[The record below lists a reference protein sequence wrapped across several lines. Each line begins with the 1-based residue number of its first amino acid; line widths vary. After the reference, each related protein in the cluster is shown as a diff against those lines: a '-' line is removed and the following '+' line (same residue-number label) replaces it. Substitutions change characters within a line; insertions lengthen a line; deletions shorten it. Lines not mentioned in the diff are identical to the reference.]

1 MNQKSGKLS
10 QALDRIRE
18 AVEDL
23 KKSVDAVNAKKP
35 EPDEPPEPTDVQPS
49 KYAPL
54 HRIAL
59 HEFIPALV
67 IGSGYG
73 GAVAALRLAEEGI
86 PTVVLERGK
95 RWPITAQQ
103 DTFATFEKPDGRAAW
118 LSDHTVWPP
127 VLPPVP
133 VEKFVGNFETLKGE
147 GISVFN
153 GAGVGGGSLINNA
166 ILLQPRRE
174 LFQRVFPK
182 AIDFDE
188 MDQVYYPRVREV
200 IKPAPIPDDVLN
212 SPFYESTRVNFEQYK
227 RAGFPLRPIDLAIDW
242 DIVRE
247 EIAGTK
253 KPCTIDGEVWGGL
266 NSGAKKSVDRNYLA
280 QAEETGVVEVLPLHV
295 VIDIEE
301 FSPLGGYLVSANRI
315 DEQGEILERRN
326 FVCKFLF
333 LAAGS
338 TGTSSLLV
346 RAKAKGTLPK
356 LNKFVGQEWA
366 SNGDF
371 VFLRAGLPIT
381 NPGQGGPAGNVIVED
396 IGNPFGPVGLVEAV
410 TPKPAVAHLPPGA
423 SFYIVMGAPPPLGTF
438 RFDSETDSVILH
450 WPASDPR
457 LANLASAAKHTADTL
472 NEKNTGAGSQPA
484 TLVLDP
490 SGTGHPLGGAALGRA
505 CDLFGRVKRYPGL
518 YVVDG
523 AFIPGWSGIVNPA
536 LTIAALAERSMEHI
550 IERDILSGR

>member
-1 MNQKSGKLS
+1 VNKKSGNLS
-10 QALDRIRE
+10 EALDRIRG

-23 KKSVDAVNAKKP
+23 KKSVDAKNAKP
-35 EPDEPPEPTDVQPS
+35 PEPPEPPEPIVVPPS
-49 KYAPL
+49 KPL
-54 HRIAL
+54 YRITL
-59 HEFIPALV
+59 NEFIPALV

-95 RWPITAQQ
+95 RWPITPKQ

-133 VEKFVGNFETLKGE
+133 VDKFVGNFETIKGE
-147 GISVFN
+147 GITVFN

-166 ILLQPRRE
+166 ILIQPRRE

-188 MDQVYYPRVREV
+188 MDQVYYPRVREI
-200 IKPAPIPDDVLN
+200 IKPSPIPDDVLN
-212 SPFYESTRVNFEQYK
+212 TPFYESTRINSEQYK
-227 RAGFPLRPIDLAIDW
+227 RAGFPVRPIDLAIDW

-247 EIAGTK
+247 EIAGKK
-253 KPCTIDGEVWGGL
+253 KPSAIDGQSWGGY
-266 NSGAKKSVDRNYLA
+266 NSGAKKSVDQNYLA
-280 QAEETGVVEVLPLHV
+280 LAEATGVVEVLPLHV

-301 FSPLGGYLVSANRI
+301 SPLGGYLVSANRI
-315 DEQGEILERRN
+315 DEHGDILEKRN
-326 FVCKFLF
+326 FICKFLF

-338 TGTSSLLV
+338 TGTTSLLV
-346 RAKAKGTLPK
+346 RAKAKGTLPR

-396 IGNPFGPVGLVEAV
+396 VGNPFGPVSLVEAV

-423 SFYIVMGAPPPLGTF
+423 SFYIVMGAPPALGAF
-438 RFDSETDSVILH
+438 RFDSATDSVILN

-457 LANLASAAKHTADTL
+457 LANLASAAQRTAQTL
-472 NEKNTGAGSQPA
+472 NEKNTDTA

-490 SGTGHPLGGAALGRA
+490 SGTGHPLGGAALGKV
-505 CDLFGRVKRYPGL
+505 CDWFGRVKRYPGL

-523 AFIPGWSGIVNPA
+523 AFIPGWTGIVNPA
-536 LTIAALAERSMEHI
+536 LTIAALAERSMERI